1 MELKESNVTP
11 LKYQHEDVTFLIK
24 PEATE
29 EDRLEV
35 LLAGRQEGENVVTS
49 RAEFCKT
56 VIRRM
61 VVGWEGVTRKGAA
74 VPYSFDELRNFPR
87 GSGKNLLLELGHF
100 IIEHTDIAKPKNPNL
115 KKD

>member
-1 MELKESNVTP
+1 MELKESNAVM
-11 LKYQHEDVTFLIK
+11 LKYQHEDVTFLVK

-35 LLAGRQEGENVVTS
+35 LLAGRQEGESVVAS

-56 VIRRM
+56 AIRCM
-61 VVGWEGVTRKGAA
+61 VVGWEGVTRKGEA

-87 GSGKNLLLELGHF
+87 SEGKNLLLELGQF
-100 IIEHTDIAKPKNPNL
+100 IIEQTDIAKAKNQNL
-115 KKD
+115 KNE